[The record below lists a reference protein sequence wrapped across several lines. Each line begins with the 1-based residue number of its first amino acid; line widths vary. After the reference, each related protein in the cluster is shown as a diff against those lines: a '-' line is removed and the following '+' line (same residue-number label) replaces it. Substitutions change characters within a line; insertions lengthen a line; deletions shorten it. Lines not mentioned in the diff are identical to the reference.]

1 MTQQQQI
8 KLLDKIMPEIIET
21 HDPEATMLKCAR
33 ENNLSEA
40 QLEKLGHVFN
50 TAKTLVGLEKMANR
64 GDSFSIVDVPAMV
77 AKYNTYDAERELSYK
92 QKKVHNQVNKLVKSS
107 SGSEWDFLLKDE
119 YKEPS
124 SSHDLPSILD
134 FAPEILE
141 DPSIKLETTSSYDV
155 PLNSLLKTASK
166 CIAYSDTLEESIKQ
180 ASYDINCDIEE
191 ECIKFARNLYN
202 KEHLWPDL
210 VMDAKD
216 LFGKEKAE
224 NVLSLIEKAARATR
238 YIHIAP
244 STEIN
249 RDYQKKVYFDSTGL
263 MDKVANI
270 KELCDLR
277 EEINQMVEAIEEGNR
292 EHEEEKQA
300 SLKSVIDYENLVN
313 SIGIPEESLYKKK
326 EKINKDYFN
335 KERVLQNILL
345 NDEVLSQAD
354 PNKVQALFST
364 IEKIAPSIA
373 KNELLVAPVI
383 KEALQYDAIPLPQIK
398 ALMDVE
404 NANMNIELNK
414 AKISN
419 LTGEYVI

>member
-64 GDSFSIVDVPAMV
+64 GDSFSILDVPAMV

-141 DPSIKLETTSSYDV
+141 DPSIKLETTSSYDI
-155 PLNSLLKTASK
+155 PLNSLRKTASK
-166 CIAYSDTLEESIKQ
+166 CISYSNTLEESIKQ

-191 ECIKFARNLYN
+191 ECTKFARSLYN

-216 LFGKEKAE
+216 LFGKDKAE
-224 NVLSLIEKAARATR
+224 NVLSLIEKAAKDTR

-270 KELCDLR
+270 KELCDIR
-277 EEINQMVEAIEEGNR
+277 EEINQMVEAIDEGNR
-292 EHEEEKQA
+292 KYEEEKQA
-300 SLKSVIDYENLVN
+300 AVTSIMDYDKLLSSLNKHKKEFN
-313 SIGIPEESLYKKK
+313 KKK
-326 EKINKDYFN
+326 EESNKDYIT
-335 KERVLQNILL
+335 KDVVLQNLLL

-354 PNKVQALFST
+354 PAKVQALFNT
-364 IEKIAPSIA
+364 VDKIAPTVA
-373 KNELLVAPVI
+373 KNELLIAPVL

-404 NANMNIELNK
+404 NANANITLNK
-414 AKISN
+414 AKLDNMSSV
-419 LTGEYVI
+419 EK

>member
-166 CIAYSDTLEESIKQ
+166 CISYSDTLEESIKQ

-191 ECIKFARNLYN
+191 ECTKFARSLYN

-224 NVLSLIEKAARATR
+224 NVLSLIEKAAKDTR

-270 KELCDLR
+270 KELCDIR
-277 EEINQMVEAIEEGNR
+277 EEINQMVEAIDEGNR
-292 EHEEEKQA
+292 KYEEEKQA
-300 SLKSVIDYENLVN
+300 AVTSIMDYDKLLSSLNKHKKEFN
-313 SIGIPEESLYKKK
+313 KKK
-326 EKINKDYFN
+326 EESNKDYIT
-335 KERVLQNILL
+335 KDVVLQNLLL

-354 PNKVQALFST
+354 PAKVQALFNT
-364 IEKIAPSIA
+364 VDKIAPTVA
-373 KNELLVAPVI
+373 KNELLIAPVL

-404 NANMNIELNK
+404 NANANITLNK
-414 AKISN
+414 AKLDNMSSV
-419 LTGEYVI
+419 EK

>member
-134 FAPEILE
+134 FAPDILE
-141 DPSIKLETTSSYDV
+141 DPSIKLETTSSYDI

-166 CIAYSDTLEESIKQ
+166 CISYSNTLEESIKQ

-191 ECIKFARNLYN
+191 ECTKFARSLYN
-202 KEHLWPDL
+202 KEHLWTDL

-216 LFGKEKAE
+216 LFGKEEAE
-224 NVLSLIEKAARATR
+224 NVLSLIEKAAKDTR

-270 KELCDLR
+270 KELCDIR
-277 EEINQMVEAIEEGNR
+277 EEINQMVEAIDEGNR
-292 EHEEEKQA
+292 KYEEEKQA
-300 SLKSVIDYENLVN
+300 AVTSIMDYDKLLSSLNKHKKEFN
-313 SIGIPEESLYKKK
+313 KKK
-326 EKINKDYFN
+326 EESNKDYIT
-335 KERVLQNILL
+335 KDVVLQNLLL

-354 PNKVQALFST
+354 PAKVQALFNT
-364 IEKIAPSIA
+364 VDKIAPTVA
-373 KNELLVAPVI
+373 KNELLIAPVL

-404 NANMNIELNK
+404 NANANITLNK
-414 AKISN
+414 AKLDNMSSV
-419 LTGEYVI
+419 EK

>member
-64 GDSFSIVDVPAMV
+64 GDSFSILDVPAMV

-141 DPSIKLETTSSYDV
+141 DPSIKLETTSSYDI

-166 CIAYSDTLEESIKQ
+166 CISYSNTLEESIKQ

-191 ECIKFARNLYN
+191 ECTKFARSLYN

-216 LFGKEKAE
+216 LFGKDKAE
-224 NVLSLIEKAARATR
+224 NVLSLIEKAAKDTR

-270 KELCDLR
+270 KELCDIR
-277 EEINQMVEAIEEGNR
+277 EEINQMVEAIDEGNR
-292 EHEEEKQA
+292 KYEEEKQA
-300 SLKSVIDYENLVN
+300 AVTSIMDYDKLLSSLNKHKKEFN
-313 SIGIPEESLYKKK
+313 KKK
-326 EKINKDYFN
+326 EESNKDYIT
-335 KERVLQNILL
+335 KDVVLQNLLL

-354 PNKVQALFST
+354 PAKVQALFNT
-364 IEKIAPSIA
+364 VDKIAPTVA
-373 KNELLVAPVI
+373 KNELLIAPVL

-404 NANMNIELNK
+404 NANANITLNK
-414 AKISN
+414 AKLDNMSSV
-419 LTGEYVI
+419 EK